1 MSADTSDAVLWL
13 VTTSCSMR
21 PSKRAPS
28 VTLPRRGQAKA
39 LLIETHNALLVLKPA
54 YQCIVTWADTALSSA
69 PEGRVGAILLPGG
82 AEWDTV
88 ALKLNTT
95 LDLTAEDN
103 P

>member
-1 MSADTSDAVLWL
+1 
-13 VTTSCSMR
+13 MR

-39 LLIETHNALLVLKPA
+39 LLTETHNALLVLKPA